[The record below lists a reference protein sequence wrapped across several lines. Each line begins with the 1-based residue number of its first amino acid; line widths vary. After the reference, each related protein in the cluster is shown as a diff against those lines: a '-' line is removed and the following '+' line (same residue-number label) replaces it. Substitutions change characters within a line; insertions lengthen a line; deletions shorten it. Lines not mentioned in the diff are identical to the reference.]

1 MNTPNPNPNPA
12 PVTFAVTVNEPGVT
26 QTHTAALDPAQHDEA
41 AAGLLL
47 FGLASRALRAL
58 DLPAPVLAAEQDDT
72 PTPADLAAALRNDM
86 DTASTWDA
94 GEDEALR
101 EAADAL
107 ARAARAIVDA
117 DAALESAEHRAASA
131 GQSHRL
137 QAGRTP
143 AWRAVVDAV
152 APLADTWAVV
162 PVDVVDD
169 AMGTPEWERFRL
181 VRRALAHL
189 AEFHGFE
196 WSALAPRAGG
206 GVPVAMNG
214 NVNGNPWSAA
224 FTVPPTGDPA
234 DLIRVQVDDV
244 LREAREVVADD
255 AEDAPVTDAAGLTAA
270 VRQAMKTA
278 RAEDSARPSS
288 GGRHVRPDA

>member
-1 MNTPNPNPNPA
+1 MNTPNPA
-12 PVTFAVTVNEPGVT
+12 PVTFAVTVNEPGIT
-26 QTHTAALDPAQHDEA
+26 QTHTIALDPAQHDTDGP
-41 AAGLLL
+41 GLLL

-58 DLPAPVLAAEQDDT
+58 DLPAPALAADQDALQA
-72 PTPADLAAALRNDM
+72 PADLAIALRADM
-86 DTASTWDA
+86 DTASGWEA
-94 GEDEALR
+94 GQDQDLQ

-152 APLADTWAVV
+152 APLAAAWDAD
-162 PVDVVDD
+162 PADVVDD
-169 AMGTPEWERFRL
+169 AVGTPEWERFRL
-181 VRRALAHL
+181 VRRALADL
-189 AEFHGFE
+189 EGVYGFE

-214 NVNGNPWSAA
+214 NVNGEPWSAA

-234 DLIRVQVDDV
+234 DTIRRQLGDV
-244 LREAREVVADD
+244 LREARDD
-255 AEDAPVTDAAGLTAA
+255 AENVEVTDADVAAA
-270 VRQAMKTA
+270 VRRAVKNA
-278 RAEDSARPSS
+278 RAEA
-288 GGRHVRPDA
+288 GA

>member
-1 MNTPNPNPNPA
+1 MNTPNPA

-26 QTHTAALDPAQHDEA
+26 QTHTAAMDPAQHDEA

-58 DLPAPVLAAEQDDT
+58 DLPAPVLAAEQADT
-72 PTPADLAAALRNDM
+72 LTPADLAAVLRDDM

-143 AWRAVVDAV
+143 AWRAIVDAV
-152 APLADTWAVV
+152 APLAIAWDAD
-162 PVDVVDD
+162 PGDAEDVAPDPM
-169 AMGTPEWERFRL
+169 AGAAWERFRL
-181 VRRALAHL
+181 VRSTLADMAKDHD
-189 AEFHGFE
+189 FE
-196 WSALAPRAGG
+196 WEARAPRLDG
-206 GVPVAMNG
+206 GVPLALNG
-214 NVNGNPWSAA
+214 KMNGNPWSAA

-255 AEDAPVTDAAGLTAA
+255 AEDVQVTDAAGLTAA

>member
-1 MNTPNPNPNPA
+1 MNTPA

-26 QTHTAALDPAQHDEA
+26 QTHTAALDPAQHDTDGP
-41 AAGLLL
+41 GLLL

-58 DLPAPVLAAEQDDT
+58 DLPAPALAADQADT
-72 PTPADLAAALRNDM
+72 PAPVDLAAVLRADM
-86 DTASTWDA
+86 DTASSWD
-94 GEDEALR
+94 GGQDQDLR

-152 APLADTWAVV
+152 APLAAAWDAD
-162 PVDVVDD
+162 PADVVDD
-169 AMGTPEWERFRL
+169 VMGTSEWERFRL
-181 VRRALAHL
+181 VRGALADL
-189 AEFHGFE
+189 AGVHGFE

-206 GVPVAMNG
+206 GVPVALNGNMNG
-214 NVNGNPWSAA
+214 DPWSAA
-224 FTVPPTGDPA
+224 FTVPPTGNPA
-234 DLIRVQVDDV
+234 DMIRMQVDDV
-244 LREAREVVADD
+244 LREARDDAADD
-255 AEDAPVTDAAGLTAA
+255 ADDVEVTDAYVAAA
-270 VRQAMKTA
+270 VRRAVKNA
-278 RAEDSARPSS
+278 RAEA
-288 GGRHVRPDA
+288 GA

>member
-1 MNTPNPNPNPA
+1 MNTPNPA

-58 DLPAPVLAAEQDDT
+58 DLPAPALAADQDALQA
-72 PTPADLAAALRNDM
+72 PADLAIALRDDM
-86 DTASTWDA
+86 DTASSWD
-94 GEDEALR
+94 GGQDQDLQ

-152 APLADTWAVV
+152 APLAAAWDAD
-162 PVDVVDD
+162 PADVVDD
-169 AMGTPEWERFRL
+169 AVGTRFRL
-181 VRRALAHL
+181 VRGALADL
-189 AEFHGFE
+189 AGVHGFE

-214 NVNGNPWSAA
+214 NVNGEPWSAA

-234 DLIRVQVDDV
+234 DMIRVQVGDV

-255 AEDAPVTDAAGLTAA
+255 AEDVEVTDADVAAA
-270 VRQAMKTA
+270 VRRAVKNA
-278 RAEDSARPSS
+278 RAEA
-288 GGRHVRPDA
+288 GA